1 MAWTLLMYA
10 LLSLDYM
17 VLMLQDLD
25 DTDVCITLSLDYMIS
40 MLHGL
45 DTTDVCIT
53 LSRLH
58 DLDAPWPGHY

>member
-17 VLMLQDLD
+17 ILMLHGLD
-25 DTDVCITLSLDYMIS
+25 ATNVCITLSLEYMIS

-45 DTTDVCIT
+45 DATDVCIT

-58 DLDAPWPGHY
+58 GLDAPGPGRY